1 MKLNGNYLVTG
12 GSRGIGRAIC
22 LEIARSGG
30 NVGIIYAG
38 NDAAANET
46 AKEVVSLGAK
56 AYVYKL
62 DVSDFNAA
70 KSVVETAA
78 KDMGSI
84 DGLVNN
90 AGVTADKL
98 LLRMTEADYDKVL
111 NVNLKGA
118 FNMIK
123 HVSPLMLRARRGRIV
138 NLSSV
143 VGLMGNAGQVNYAAS
158 KAGVVGLTKSVA
170 KELASRGITC
180 NAIAP
185 GIIGT
190 DMTNALSDEQ
200 RAAITDGVPL
210 RRIGLP
216 EEVAYLC
223 AFLLSDSAAY
233 ITGEVI
239 KIDGGLYI

>member
-1 MKLNGNYLVTG
+1 MTLNGNYLVTG

-22 LEIARSGG
+22 LEIARCGG
-30 NVGIIYAG
+30 SVGIIYAG

-46 AKEVVSLGAK
+46 KEEVEKLGAK
-56 AYVYKL
+56 AWVYKL

-70 KSVVETAA
+70 KATVEAAA

-98 LLRMTEADYDKVL
+98 LLRMGEEDFDRVL
-111 NVNLKGA
+111 SVNLKGA

-123 HVSPLMLRARRGRIV
+123 HVSPLMIRARRGRIV

-143 VGLMGNAGQVNYAAS
+143 VGLMGNAGQANYAAS

-185 GIIGT
+185 GFIGT
-190 DMTNALSDEQ
+190 DMTAKLTDAQ
-200 RAAITDGVPL
+200 QQAITSAVPL
-210 RRIGLP
+210 SRIGSP
-216 EEVAYLC
+216 EEVAHL
-223 AFLLSDSAAY
+223 AVFLLSDMAAY
-233 ITGEVI
+233 ITGEVV